1 MSSFSAAID
10 AWARKSEARL
20 SAVVKESAQRVIA
33 QAQEVGPSATNP
45 DSVGTGKMPV
55 ATGFLRASMV
65 ANIGSMPAGPVNGGQ
80 VAYRYDNG
88 MVTMTIAGM
97 RLGDTLFAGWS
108 AQYAPIMEQR
118 YGFMRS
124 AAQGWQR
131 IVREVT
137 DEAKARFP

>member
-1 MSSFSAAID
+1 MSSFAATVNQWV
-10 AWARKSEARL
+10 AKCERRTA
-20 SAVVKESAQRVIA
+20 AVVKESAQRVIA
-33 QAQEVGPSATNP
+33 TAQEVGPSVANP

-55 ATGFLRASMV
+55 ATGFLRASLV
-65 ANIGSMPAGPVNGGQ
+65 AQIGSMPAGPTQGGTT
-80 VAYRYDNG
+80 AYRYDDG
-88 MVTMTIAGM
+88 MVTMTIVGM

>member
-1 MSSFSAAID
+1 MSGFSASID
-10 AWARKSEARL
+10 AWVSKSEARL

-65 ANIGSMPAGPVNGGQ
+65 ANIGSMPAGPTQGGTT
-80 VAYRYDNG
+80 AYQYDDG